1 LVGCCAFYKF
11 ISELIMHQW
20 LPQEIVEVL
29 EAAWTSAERGSTSAE
44 QITTLAQTEVT
55 DALLAECVHAG
66 YLTWHNGGHLR
77 LTELGRETAEE
88 IIRRHRLAERLV
100 VDVLGMTLEESEADA
115 CEFEHLLARGV
126 TEAICTLLGHPR
138 FCPHQHPIP
147 AGACCRRAEKQV
159 NSLVTALDQLD
170 MGQPARI
177 AYLSA
182 AHFARLQKLS
192 ALGLV
197 PGAVVKV
204 QQKYPSFVIQ
214 CDETQIALEREI
226 ARDIYVWR

>member
-1 LVGCCAFYKF
+1 
-11 ISELIMHQW
+11 MHQW

-29 EAAWTSAERGSTSAE
+29 EAVWTSAEKGLASTE
-44 QITTLAQTEVT
+44 QISAAAQTEVT
-55 DALLAECVHAG
+55 EALLAECERAG
-66 YLTWHNGGHLR
+66 YLRRHDASQWR
-77 LTELGRETAEE
+77 LTALGRQTAEE

-100 VDVLGMTLEESEADA
+100 VDVLGMTLDESEADA

-147 AGACCRRAEKQV
+147 AGACCQRAENQV
-159 NSLVTALDQLD
+159 NSLVATLDRLD
-170 MGQPARI
+170 TGQPARI

-182 AHFARLQKLS
+182 ARFSRLQQLS

-197 PGAVVKV
+197 PGAVIKV

>member
-1 LVGCCAFYKF
+1 
-11 ISELIMHQW
+11 MHQW

-29 EAAWTSAERGSTSAE
+29 EAVWTNEEQGCSATDKIIAD
-44 QITTLAQTEVT
+44 AKT
-55 DALLAECVHAG
+55 DAAAEALAACERDG
-66 YLTWHNGGHLR
+66 YLEQRNGRELR
-77 LTELGRETAEE
+77 LTALGRQTAEE

-100 VDVLGMTLEESEADA
+100 VDVLGLTPAESEADA

-126 TEAICTLLGHPR
+126 TDAICTLLGHPR

-147 AGACCRRAEKQV
+147 AGACCRRAETQAP
-159 NSLVTALDQLD
+159 SLVATIDRLDT
-170 MGQPARI
+170 GQTARI

-182 AHFARLQKLS
+182 ANFPRLQKLS
-192 ALGLV
+192 ALGLT
-197 PGAVVKV
+197 PGAVIKV
-204 QQKYPSFVIQ
+204 QQKYPSFVLQ

>member
-1 LVGCCAFYKF
+1 
-11 ISELIMHQW
+11 MHQW

-29 EAAWTSAERGSTSAE
+29 EAVWTNEEQGCSATDKIIAD
-44 QITTLAQTEVT
+44 AKT
-55 DALLAECVHAG
+55 DAAAEALAACERDG
-66 YLTWHNGGHLR
+66 YLKQRNGRELR
-77 LTELGRETAEE
+77 LTALGRRTAEE

-100 VDVLGMTLEESEADA
+100 VDVLGLTLAESEAEA

-126 TEAICTLLGHPR
+126 TDAICTLLGHPR

-147 AGACCRRAEKQV
+147 AGACCRRAENQV
-159 NSLVTALDQLD
+159 NSLVATVDRLDT
-170 MGQPARI
+170 GQTARI

-182 AHFARLQKLS
+182 ANFPRLQKLS

-197 PGAVVKV
+197 PGAVIKV